1 MSKFRNHWF
10 VYVLAAGLVLVAAP
24 EEKKKPS
31 PPPTKTDVALTVE
44 VSAQRIPQQLK
55 QRLRRSPYDARRLV
69 CKASGKISDDARV
82 AGACHNYPHLAFR
95 GSGISFS

>member
-1 MSKFRNHWF
+1 MNKFRNHWF
-10 VYVLAAGLVLVAAP
+10 LYVLAAGFVLVAAP
-24 EEKKKPS
+24 EEKKKPT

-44 VSAQRIPQQLK
+44 VATQTIPQRLK
-55 QRLRRSPYDARRLV
+55 RSPYDARRLV

-95 GSGISFS
+95 NHGISFA